1 MDALKVLFQHVQ
13 QVILPT
19 QAVVWALM
27 VTVSSTNGL
36 KWNILQRMK
45 HYMPK
50 NAESNLCKKRQ
61 VNIYC
66 LRKCIH
72 ILFFLIQH
80 RFALTNNYEDLID
93 IASNKLHEPIINRC
107 LDSCPKY
114 AKYKS
119 NTIKDAQFL
128 AIYAN
133 EAENSSHRETFAI
146 F

>member
-1 MDALKVLFQHVQ
+1 
-13 QVILPT
+13 
-19 QAVVWALM
+19 
-27 VTVSSTNGL
+27 
-36 KWNILQRMK
+36 MK
-45 HYMPK
+45 YYMPK